1 LQNGIREGYWKV
13 HEFAVAGVKMNESE
27 LPMTSSPPHIRHCL
41 DLLRQSLTCYPDKT
55 FEEKDEEAGGV
66 HGFGTMHRCKKWDDL
81 LEWTAEVQKS
91 EKVY

>member
-1 LQNGIREGYWKV
+1 
-13 HEFAVAGVKMNESE
+13 M
-27 LPMTSSPPHIRHCL
+27 
-41 DLLRQSLTCYPDKT
+41 CYPDTT

-91 EKVY
+91 ERVHGIHGQG